1 MIKNN
6 KLNCLLCLLLSA
18 ALIFIQLNSG
28 CGGSGGGVSG
38 TPIPPQPQP
47 VSKFIEI
54 NGTAGPEPQS
64 APASSS
70 AAYQINFLNDYTI
83 SASDINGIA
92 IAGTSGAFLD
102 ATSFKVVAPLEA
114 SSKILMLSVKHKS
127 GNIIYKKLIGKMPA
141 AMDIAEDNKII
152 RITNA
157 RINEDSTVKAL
168 VALSEP
174 SKMPDIL
181 INSTETGKTDF
192 ETEIDM
198 SLNDDDGS
206 QYINQLKTVFNT
218 IVKVLNSSN
227 IRMQSVKNF
236 FLTDLK
242 TFLNSY
248 VEVGQIYQSDE
259 NIKQLINEPP
269 AITIKGVSINYNS
282 RPADVNAAAANI
294 VSSVTAVAR
303 PPVFSPGSGLYK
315 SAQSVIITSATE
327 GASIKYTE
335 DGSQPSRGNG
345 TLYGSPIKISAPVTL
360 KAFAFKDSTRDS
372 KITSANYNF
381 DIPVKPSSPLVLNNI
396 AAGASAFELKNIY
409 DNGQPLTQSLST
421 LNPYFEIVLRRADSQ
436 PFSLDNNPA
445 ALKIKLRVVKTIN
458 TVPVIKTFVYGFTP
472 LIDETLW
479 EEEFGAPA
487 ISSERIFFSVKN
499 GQSHFTEDSSY
510 NIQLLDLEGVSY
522 TAEGAPRVYFILPAG
537 VSGIL
542 NIKSGS
548 STKTSTPIISPA
560 GGLHISSRTVSIS
573 SSTASA
579 VIYYTQDGSQ
589 PTVNSILYSGA
600 FVLERT
606 LTIKAIAVKTG
617 LDPSETA
624 MAVFTIKCAAPV
636 FEPAGGT
643 YDSARQIIISC
654 ATPGV
659 RIYYTEDGSQPSE
672 SSGTLYSV
680 PVTVSSSRTI
690 KAAAVKNGTLDSD
703 IASATY
709 NITPTSKTAQPVFY
723 PAPGSYSTAQSVT
736 ITCATPGALIRYTT
750 DGSDPLSSSSSNQ
763 YSAPVNINITT
774 TLKAAAQKAGN
785 DDSNITTGLYT
796 IKAAAPSFNP
806 PADSYSGAQQVIIST
821 ATQGASIYYTTD
833 GTEPSVASN
842 LYNGAVTVSE
852 SLVIKA
858 IAVKTGLANSDIAP
872 AAYSI
877 NQIPAVSAV
886 TFTPTGGSFIG
897 GAQTITLSCAT
908 AGAAIRYTLD
918 GADPS
923 STSGTLYSA
932 PFTLSASVTLKAI
945 AYKTGMLN
953 SAVSSAIYRFV
964 PKVNNVRFDEPTKIL
979 RWDAVSVPGSAAV
992 KYYVNGTASAFG
1004 MSKPI
1009 DDTLGTTETSLNA
1022 TGLIPDEYAG
1032 VPINVSINVTA
1043 AAVKPDGGE
1052 VRGEKS
1058 AQCEFSVTK

>member
-1 MIKNN
+1 MIKTN
-6 KLNCLLCLLLSA
+6 KLNSLLCLILSA
-18 ALIFIQLNSG
+18 ALIFFHLNSG
-28 CGGSGGGVSG
+28 CGGGGGGVSV
-38 TPIPPQPQP
+38 TPVPPQPQP

-54 NGTAGPEPQS
+54 SGTAGPEPQS
-64 APASSS
+64 SPASYS
-70 AAYQINFLNDYTI
+70 AAYQINFFTDYTI
-83 SASDINGIA
+83 TACDIYANPITGA
-92 IAGTSGAFLD
+92 SGAFLD
-102 ATSFKVVAPLEA
+102 ATSFKVIAPFDA
-114 SSKILMLSVKHKS
+114 SPKILMLSVKHKN
-127 GNIIYKKLIGKMPA
+127 GNIIYKKLIGKMPSA
-141 AMDIAEDNKII
+141 SDSAEDNKTIKV
-152 RITNA
+152 TNA

-168 VALSEP
+168 AALSEP
-174 SKMPDIL
+174 SKLPDIV

-192 ETEIDM
+192 EAEIEM

-206 QYINQLKTVFNT
+206 QYINQLKTAFNT

-227 IRMQSVKNF
+227 VRMQSVKNY

-282 RPADVNAAAANI
+282 RPAEVNAAAANI
-294 VSSVTAVAR
+294 TSSITAVTR
-303 PPVFSPGSGLYK
+303 PPVFEPSSGLYK

-327 GASIKYTE
+327 GASIRYTE

-345 TLYGSPIKISAPVTL
+345 TLYAAPVKISSPATL
-360 KAFAFKDSTRDS
+360 KALAFKDSMRDS
-372 KITSANYNF
+372 NITSANYNF
-381 DIPVKPSSPLVLNNI
+381 DIPVKPSSPLMLNNI

-409 DNGQPLTQSLST
+409 DNGQPLTQSLNT

-436 PFSLDNNPA
+436 LFSLDNNPA
-445 ALKIKLRVVKTIN
+445 ALKIKLRVTKTIN

-479 EEEFGAPA
+479 EEEFAAPA
-487 ISSERIFFSVKN
+487 IGSERVTFSVKS

-510 NIQLLDLEGVSY
+510 NIQLLALEGVSY
-522 TAEGAPRVYFILPAG
+522 TAEGAPRVYFNLPAG

-573 SSTASA
+573 CSTAGA
-579 VIYYTQDGSQ
+579 VIYYTEDGSQ
-589 PTVNSILYSGA
+589 PTVNSIRYSGA
-600 FVLERT
+600 FILERT
-606 LTIKAIAVKTG
+606 LTIKAIAVKDG

-624 MAVFTIKCAAPV
+624 IAIFTIKCATPV

-643 YDSARQIIISC
+643 FDSARQLVISC

-672 SSGTLYSV
+672 TSGALYSA
-680 PVTVSSSRTI
+680 PIMVSSSRTI
-690 KAAAVKNGTLDSD
+690 KAAAVKNGALNSD
-703 IASATY
+703 TASAAY
-709 NITPTSKTAQPVFY
+709 NITPTSKTTQPVFY
-723 PAPGSYSTAQSVT
+723 PAPGSYSSAQNIT

-750 DGSDPLSSSSSNQ
+750 DGSDPLSSSSSSP
-763 YSAPVNINITT
+763 YSAPVNISVTT
-774 TLKAAAQKAGN
+774 TLKAAAKKEGN
-785 DDSNITTGLYT
+785 DDSAVTSGLYT

-806 PADSYSGAQQVIIST
+806 PAGSYSGAQQVVIST
-821 ATQGASIYYTTD
+821 ATEGASIYYTTD
-833 GTEPSVASN
+833 GTDPSVASN
-842 LYNGAVTVSE
+842 LYNGAITVSQ

-872 AAYSI
+872 AAYTIS
-877 NQIPAVSAV
+877 QIPAVNPV
-886 TFTPTGGSFIG
+886 TFSPAGGSFIG
-897 GAQTITLSCAT
+897 GSQTITLSCAT

-932 PFTLSASVTLKAI
+932 PFALSASVTVKAI
-945 AYKTGMLN
+945 AFKSGMLD

-964 PKVNNVRFDEPTKIL
+964 PKVNNVRFDAPTKIL

-1009 DDTLGTTETSLNA
+1009 EDNLGTTETSLNA

-1032 VPINVSINVTA
+1032 IPINVSINVTA
-1043 AAVKPDGGE
+1043 AAVKPGGGE

-1058 AQCEFSVTK
+1058 DQYDFTVTK